1 MDDRSSLSQA
11 AYAAGVHPI
20 EWAVHLARSQMEV
33 QAEVLGSR
41 AANPEA
47 HPGYLLPL
55 TDDAVA
61 RRIVGELLNAGW
73 QPPTEPSHEGDQ

>member
-1 MDDRSSLSQA
+1 MDDRSSLGHA
-11 AYAAGVHPI
+11 AYAAGISPI
-20 EWAVHLARSQMEV
+20 EWAVRLARAQLEV

-41 AANPEA
+41 ATDPDAY
-47 HPGYLLPL
+47 PGYLLPL

-73 QPPTEPSHEGDQ
+73 NPPEQTIPEEK